1 MAVLHMS
8 VIAQLEAM
16 EAPEWAVFVAMHLPD
31 PSARQAVVR
40 DLLDRHGPAWA
51 DASGDKHKFLL
62 DSIGL
67 PSEWLAASLTAWA
80 AYNRDYAGALTYGS
94 PSIETSDVSAG
105 HGTLKKPVASI

>member
-1 MAVLHMS
+1 MA

-40 DLLDRHGPAWA
+40 GLLDRHGSAWA
-51 DASGDKHKFLL
+51 DSSGEKQTFLL
-62 DSIGL
+62 ETIGI
-67 PSEWLAASLTAWA
+67 PGKWLAAALAAWA

-94 PSIETSDVSAG
+94 PSLETCDMSAG
-105 HGTLKKPVASI
+105 HNILGTRGLRMHF